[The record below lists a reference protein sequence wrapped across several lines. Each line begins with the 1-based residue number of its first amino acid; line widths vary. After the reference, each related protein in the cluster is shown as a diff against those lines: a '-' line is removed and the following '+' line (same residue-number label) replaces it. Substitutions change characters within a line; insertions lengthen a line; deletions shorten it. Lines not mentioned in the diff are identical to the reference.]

1 MVKEHEL
8 AEIYVHIGLPK
19 TATTTL
25 QRHVYPEWSAVDYL
39 GTHLPRIVNRDPL
52 YRCLT
57 RYVYAESGDAGAIG
71 EQLRD
76 RLARSRRPLLLS
88 EENLSIGAFPGCDQ
102 AAHPMFGTP
111 FQTKMARLARLLGDT
126 DFLIVVSLREFRKV
140 VFSAYAE
147 YVERIEATGWP
158 AADCIRKADAFR
170 VYHYHWLRAVLTEQF
185 GDRIHPIFFD
195 DAVRGDLRLPG
206 LAQPKIDGPL
216 PNARS
221 HDKTAEG
228 VVREADIRRPLLKLA
243 ISLRY
248 LSPKLAERVWLI
260 RRSRRVVVPFWTDAE
275 WNDLQDL
282 ADESNRAMEQWRA
295 DVNSM

>member
-1 MVKEHEL
+1 MAQV
-8 AEIYVHIGLPK
+8 YVHIGLPK

-25 QRHVYPEWSAVDYL
+25 QLHVYPHWSAVDYL
-39 GTHLPRIVNRDPL
+39 GTHLPRILNRDRL
-52 YRCLT
+52 YHGLT
-57 RYVYAESGDAGAIG
+57 QYVYAGAGDPQAIA
-71 EQLRD
+71 ERLRL
-76 RLARSRRPLLLS
+76 RVARANRPLLIS
-88 EENLSIGAFPGCDQ
+88 EENLSLGAFPGCDQ
-102 AAHPMFGTP
+102 ATRPNVGTP

-126 DFLIVVSLREFRKV
+126 DFLIVVSLREFRKT

-147 YVERIEATGWP
+147 YVEHFEPTGWP
-158 AADCIRKADAFR
+158 PADCIRKADAFR
-170 VYHYHWLRAVLTEQF
+170 VYHYHWLRTVLHEQF
-185 GDRIHPIFFD
+185 GDRVHPIFFE

-206 LAQPKIDGPL
+206 LARPKIDGPL

-260 RRSRRVVVPFWTDAE
+260 RRSRRVVVPFWTDAA
-275 WNDLQDL
+275 WSDLQDL

-295 DVNSM
+295 DVDSM